1 MFVLFLQLFS
11 LAAWASSP
19 APICAQTF
27 NTYGPFY
34 APHKSARTEE
44 TLRLLQR
51 EGACDAYLFQEA
63 WIESHS
69 RRLQEGM
76 ARIYPGMRTYQFDE
90 LRRDDKKSGITLST
104 RDEEFR
110 SGSRLFSWNQDSLLD
125 QFRKTLSVEKGFGYV
140 EVLRPEQGEG
150 AGILWINLHLHPSS
164 ERVRISQILELGD
177 FLLSEADLSHPFV
190 IGGDFNAE
198 PGSLES
204 RVLRD
209 VFQLADAYL
218 TKNGSYAPGF
228 CTYCG
233 DNPLSWSPGK
243 NKILDYIYYRS
254 GARVQ
259 LWPNAVRT
267 NMIALPDRTISDHY
281 GVRVRFD
288 VRVATSAAS
297 SEDRVRTLQAH
308 AQLVLAEV
316 ARVYLADG
324 KLEEPEREAMR
335 RVRSLEARI
344 RNLRA
349 DDPLS
354 SLYLRLE
361 SAP

>member
-1 MFVLFLQLFS
+1 MLTLLFPLLSIGVAFADPTP
-11 LAAWASSP
+11 L
-19 APICAQTF
+19 CAQTF
-27 NTYGPFY
+27 NVYGPFY
-34 APHKSARTEE
+34 APYKSARTEE

-51 EGACDAYLFQEA
+51 EGACDAHLFQEA
-63 WIESHS
+63 WIEKHAQK
-69 RRLQEGM
+69 LQEGLG
-76 ARIYPGMRTYQFDE
+76 RLFPGTRSYQFDE

-110 SGSRLFSWNQDSLLD
+110 SGSRLFSWNQDSFLD
-125 QFRKTLSVEKGFGYV
+125 QIRKTLSVEKGFGYV

-150 AGILWINLHLHPSS
+150 AGILWISLHLHPSS
-164 ERVRISQILELGD
+164 ERVRLSQILELGD

-190 IGGDFNAE
+190 IGGDFNTE
-198 PGSLES
+198 PDSLES

-218 TKNGSYAPGF
+218 TKNGSYPPGF

-259 LWPNAVRT
+259 LWPSGVRT
-267 NMIALPDRTISDHY
+267 NLIALPDRTVSDHY
-281 GVRVRFD
+281 GVRARFN
-288 VRVATSAAS
+288 VRVAAAAIS
-297 SEDRVRTLQAH
+297 SPDRVRTLQAQ
-308 AQLVLAEV
+308 AQLALAEV
-316 ARVYLADG
+316 ARVFLADG

-335 RVRSLEARI
+335 RVRSLESRI
-344 RNLRA
+344 RELRA
-349 DDPLS
+349 EDPLT